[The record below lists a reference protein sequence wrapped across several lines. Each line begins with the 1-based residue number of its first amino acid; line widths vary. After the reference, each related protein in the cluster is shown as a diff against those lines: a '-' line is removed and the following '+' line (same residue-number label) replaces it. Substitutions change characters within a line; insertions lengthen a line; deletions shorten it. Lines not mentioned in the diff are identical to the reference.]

1 MILDEW
7 KSTQRQRVIRY
18 AHFDRRIS
26 LEQCW
31 KYISSPES
39 VAIHAFMPFIHYT
52 ITTRKVKNGKKQPPK
67 KREIFYAAHKDAW
80 IYRYYSYL
88 LNEQYNARVQQDGID
103 SVAVAYRN
111 NFKGRN
117 NIDFANDAFRFIQSC
132 RSCCVMIGDFTSFF
146 DNISHSY
153 LKKQLCDLLNVECL
167 PPDYYAIFKSV
178 TRFSYAEMN
187 DLLDYYKLEKNKNGQ
202 KQLNQRGKLL
212 DTKTIRAWKKVFK
225 KNPNLPEAKG
235 VPQGSP
241 ISAVLANVYMLKAD
255 KQIYEYVSAL
265 QGFYMR
271 YSDDFMVVI
280 PNAAPVD
287 FRKHYETICGFITE
301 AGGIEIKAEKTRI
314 FFVENDVIRN
324 CIADVIFSQENGKD
338 LIDFLGFSFDGKEI
352 RLREKTISKYYNRMH
367 RKAVTIFKCSG
378 VTKKGNRINA
388 NELYKKYSYK
398 GSAAYQNRKAAI
410 NGGKH
415 IEGNLFDYLKAS
427 KRIIGDNFVDSI
439 TPRHMARI
447 RRFINGKQGKHH
459 K

>member
-7 KSTQRQRVIRY
+7 KSAQRQRVIRY

-146 DNISHSY
+146 DNISHPY
-153 LKKQLCDLLNVECL
+153 LKKELCDLLNVECL

-187 DLLDYYKLEKNKNGQ
+187 DLLDYIISWKRIKTDKSNSIRETNFWTQKLYVHGKRYLRKIPICQ
-202 KQLNQRGKLL
+202 KQ
-212 DTKTIRAWKKVFK
+212 
-225 KNPNLPEAKG
+225 
-235 VPQGSP
+235 
-241 ISAVLANVYMLKAD
+241 
-255 KQIYEYVSAL
+255 
-265 QGFYMR
+265 
-271 YSDDFMVVI
+271 
-280 PNAAPVD
+280 
-287 FRKHYETICGFITE
+287 
-301 AGGIEIKAEKTRI
+301 
-314 FFVENDVIRN
+314 
-324 CIADVIFSQENGKD
+324 
-338 LIDFLGFSFDGKEI
+338 
-352 RLREKTISKYYNRMH
+352 
-367 RKAVTIFKCSG
+367 
-378 VTKKGNRINA
+378 
-388 NELYKKYSYK
+388 
-398 GSAAYQNRKAAI
+398 
-410 NGGKH
+410 
-415 IEGNLFDYLKAS
+415 KAS
-427 KRIIGDNFVDSI
+427 RKVHPLVLSLLMYIC
-439 TPRHMARI
+439 
-447 RRFINGKQGKHH
+447 
-459 K
+459 

>member
-1 MILDEW
+1 MYPRQLRCITRHADGDCTILGGNMILDEW
-7 KSTQRQRVIRY
+7 KSAQRQRVIRY

-146 DNISHSY
+146 DNISHPY
-153 LKKQLCDLLNVECL
+153 LKKELCDLLNVECL

-187 DLLDYYKLEKNKNGQ
+187 DLLESAKMSMQRLQ
-202 KQLNQRGKLL
+202 QLDLQA
-212 DTKTIRAWKKVFK
+212 T
-225 KNPNLPEAKG
+225 
-235 VPQGSP
+235 SH
-241 ISAVLANVYMLKAD
+241 ML
-255 KQIYEYVSAL
+255 
-265 QGFYMR
+265 
-271 YSDDFMVVI
+271 
-280 PNAAPVD
+280 
-287 FRKHYETICGFITE
+287 
-301 AGGIEIKAEKTRI
+301 
-314 FFVENDVIRN
+314 
-324 CIADVIFSQENGKD
+324 
-338 LIDFLGFSFDGKEI
+338 
-352 RLREKTISKYYNRMH
+352 
-367 RKAVTIFKCSG
+367 
-378 VTKKGNRINA
+378 
-388 NELYKKYSYK
+388 
-398 GSAAYQNRKAAI
+398 
-410 NGGKH
+410 
-415 IEGNLFDYLKAS
+415 
-427 KRIIGDNFVDSI
+427 
-439 TPRHMARI
+439 
-447 RRFINGKQGKHH
+447 
-459 K
+459 